1 MSHHRRV
8 VRSKHME
15 ALVKE
20 FGLIPGLI
28 VVIVTAVTWWGRA

>member
-1 MSHHRRV
+1 MSHQCLV

-28 VVIVTAVTWWGRA
+28 ALVVTAVTWWGRT